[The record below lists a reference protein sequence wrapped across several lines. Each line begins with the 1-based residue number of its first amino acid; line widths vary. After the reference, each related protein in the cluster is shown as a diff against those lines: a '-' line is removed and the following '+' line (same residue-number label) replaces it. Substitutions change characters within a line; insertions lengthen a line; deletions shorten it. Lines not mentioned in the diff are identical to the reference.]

1 MAGKNSTRSIRQIRK
16 LMKGALYTMLSFAA
30 LCLVLLIASCVR
42 PGAEIFQRLFIL
54 SGLGCLAIGAL
65 LTIIVFVRPQAQPK
79 SKYMD
84 SATPMSC
91 HTADSFRAAFVS
103 SIEEKGFKLIRK
115 TQLESGALFLCFS
128 RCGSITQYVV
138 LSLSKDFSQS
148 LMDFS
153 RDYINKLLP
162 PGYSG
167 ERTFLHHIICTD
179 RYSQDLKKYCESNT
193 FAPAMDKFRFT
204 AAVSLEDAALY
215 ISRPK
220 DCPGCR
226 TLKNMEKQLIFFVQP
241 LVSQSPPQS

>member
-79 SKYMD
+79 SKYVD

-103 SIEEKGFKLIRK
+103 SIEEKRRSLP
-115 TQLESGALFLCFS
+115 LFLPVQFNNPVCCIIPVQRLQPIPYGF
-128 RCGSITQYVV
+128 Q
-138 LSLSKDFSQS
+138 
-148 LMDFS
+148 
-153 RDYINKLLP
+153 
-162 PGYSG
+162 PG
-167 ERTFLHHIICTD
+167 
-179 RYSQDLKKYCESNT
+179 
-193 FAPAMDKFRFT
+193 
-204 AAVSLEDAALY
+204 LY
-215 ISRPK
+215 
-220 DCPGCR
+220 
-226 TLKNMEKQLIFFVQP
+226 Q
-241 LVSQSPPQS
+241 